1 MGKGENEV
9 CGFFPQ
15 IPKNPGFGSGTVVG
29 KLIIYCKSAPLS
41 GGSVRSTLGFTVS
54 AERPVTTQPSIIP
67 KNSDGI
73 QEESRGIL
81 YTGVGRRPVY
91 CKRWHGLRGPL
102 EVPSRFGG
110 VRRLLLRYRYL
121 RSRWQPAGVTLGK

>member
-1 MGKGENEV
+1 VPRAGCTLFV
-9 CGFFPQ
+9 Q
-15 IPKNPGFGSGTVVG
+15 ISGFGSGTVVG

-91 CKRWHGLRGPL
+91 CKRWGWPDPGK
-102 EVPSRFGG
+102 
-110 VRRLLLRYRYL
+110 RYEQEKGNYEQKK
-121 RSRWQPAGVTLGK
+121 W